1 MTCPHDGERM
11 ITHVVNR
18 SAGYITLEC
27 PACGYTYTR
36 DLEDDEKEDGS
47 IRLTKKVKH
56 ALFFGNPKEGAQW
69 YVEIPTEPTD
79 EQKKNLREMLNLYYE
94 QGEITQ
100 SV

>member
-1 MTCPHDGERM
+1 MKTFTMTCPHDGERM

-47 IRLTKKVKH
+47 IRLTKKSETRPIFRK
-56 ALFFGNPKEGAQW
+56 PEGGRTM
-69 YVEIPTEPTD
+69 VCRDTD
-79 EQKKNLREMLNLYYE
+79 R
-94 QGEITQ
+94 TDR
-100 SV
+100 